1 MRGSMLKQLRT
12 VFRTTFIDQ
21 VRDRRSLG
29 AAFVYALFGP
39 VLMLGVI
46 TMMAD
51 AQDSDRTA
59 RVTVVG
65 GQNAPTLLAELE
77 RRGFKLERRK
87 GDLAPGHEQALPD
100 RIGDADLILF
110 IPADYAKRYEAG
122 IPAKL
127 LILRDDRRQ
136 RSTAAAVRLERQL
149 QEYGSFIVQSRLVG
163 RGLAAE
169 TMMPLM
175 VRSANISEASGKT
188 VMLAGSMLSVF
199 ILAPFFTSM
208 TTAIDVT
215 AGERERQSLKP
226 LLAQPVDPTSLVLG
240 KWAVPALF
248 GTLGMVVTCA
258 LGFALLRMAPLEK
271 INVALSLDVERL
283 VAMILFLVPLAL
295 AVASVQCAAAMLAK
309 SFKEAQTYIQ
319 LISFAPL
326 VLLFSSMMSGDA
338 GPRARLMPIIGHGD
352 VLRSLL
358 SSGAVDPL
366 QLLSVTFMTLAIC
379 AAGLFVSRRQFT
391 DEKLLATL

>member
-1 MRGSMLKQLRT
+1 
-12 VFRTTFIDQ
+12 
-21 VRDRRSLG
+21 
-29 AAFVYALFGP
+29 
-39 VLMLGVI
+39 
-46 TMMAD
+46 
-51 AQDSDRTA
+51 
-59 RVTVVG
+59 
-65 GQNAPTLLAELE
+65 
-77 RRGFKLERRK
+77 
-87 GDLAPGHEQALPD
+87 
-100 RIGDADLILF
+100 
-110 IPADYAKRYEAG
+110 
-122 IPAKL
+122 
-127 LILRDDRRQ
+127 
-136 RSTAAAVRLERQL
+136 
-149 QEYGSFIVQSRLVG
+149 
-163 RGLAAE
+163 
-169 TMMPLM
+169 MMPLM
-175 VRSANISEASGKT
+175 VRSTNISEASGKT

-226 LLAQPVDPTSLVLG
+226 LLAQPVDRTSLVLG

-248 GTLGMVVTCA
+248 GTLGTVVTCA

-271 INVALSLDVERL
+271 INVALSLDAERL

-326 VLLFSSMMSGDA
+326 VLLFSSMTSGDA
-338 GPRARLMPIIGHGD
+338 GPRERLMPIIGHGD

-358 SSGAVDPL
+358 SNGAVDAL
-366 QLLSVTFMTLAIC
+366 QLLSVTILTLAIC

-391 DEKLLATL
+391 DEKLLAQL